1 MAVNLIRKF
10 CRYTVLTILVALVI
24 YLYGF
29 SPYNLISYIERWRYA
44 NQLADEI
51 AIVRSKLVWMRWLI
65 SEVQEDANIERYVR
79 SRWGMIKPGDK
90 RVYYLIR

>member
-10 CRYTVLTILVALVI
+10 CRYAVLMILVAIII

-29 SPYNLISYIERWRYA
+29 SPYNLISYVERWRYA

-51 AIVRSKLVWMRWLI
+51 AIVKAKLVWMRWLI

-90 RVYYLIR
+90 RVYYLVR

>member
-10 CRYTVLTILVALVI
+10 CRYTVLMILVALII

-90 RVYYLIR
+90 RVYYLIK

>member
-1 MAVNLIRKF
+1 MAVTSIRKF
-10 CRYTVLTILVALVI
+10 CRYAVLMMLVALVI

-51 AIVRSKLVWMRWLI
+51 AIVKSKLVWIRWLI
-65 SEVQEDANIERYVR
+65 NEAQKDANIERYVR
-79 SRWGMIKPGDK
+79 SEWGMIKPGDK
-90 RVYYLIR
+90 RVYYLVR

>member
-1 MAVNLIRKF
+1 MAVISIGKF
-10 CRYTVLTILVALVI
+10 CRYVVLVMLAALVI

-51 AIVRSKLVWMRWLI
+51 AIVESKLVWMRWLI
-65 SEVQEDANIERYVR
+65 GEVQKDANIERYVR
-79 SRWGMIKPGDK
+79 SKWGMIRPGDK
-90 RVYYLIR
+90 RVYYLVR

>member
-1 MAVNLIRKF
+1 MAATPIRKF
-10 CRYTVLTILVALVI
+10 CGYVVLMILAALVI

-44 NQLADEI
+44 NQLANEI

>member
-10 CRYTVLTILVALVI
+10 CRYTVLTILVALII

-90 RVYYLIR
+90 RVYYLIK

>member
-10 CRYTVLTILVALVI
+10 CRYTVLMLLVALII

>member
-1 MAVNLIRKF
+1 MVSASIRKF
-10 CRYTVLTILVALVI
+10 CRYAVLMILVAIII

-29 SPYNLISYIERWRYA
+29 SPYNLISYVERWRYA

-51 AIVRSKLVWMRWLI
+51 AIVKAKLVWMRWLI

-90 RVYYLIR
+90 RVYYLVR

>member
-1 MAVNLIRKF
+1 MVSASIRKF
-10 CRYTVLTILVALVI
+10 CRYAVLMILVAIII

-29 SPYNLISYIERWRYA
+29 SPYNLISYVERWRYA

-51 AIVRSKLVWMRWLI
+51 AIVKAKLVWIRWLI

-90 RVYYLIR
+90 RVYYLVR

>member
-1 MAVNLIRKF
+1 MVSASIHKF
-10 CRYTVLTILVALVI
+10 CRYAVLMILVAIII

-29 SPYNLISYIERWRYA
+29 SPYNLISYVERWRYA

-51 AIVRSKLVWMRWLI
+51 AIVKAKLVWIRWLI

-90 RVYYLIR
+90 RVYYLVR

>member
-1 MAVNLIRKF
+1 MVSASIRKF
-10 CRYTVLTILVALVI
+10 CRYAVLMILVAIII

-29 SPYNLISYIERWRYA
+29 SPYNLISYVERWRYA

-51 AIVRSKLVWMRWLI
+51 AIVKAKLVWMRWLI

-79 SRWGMIKPGDK
+79 SRWGMIKLGDK
-90 RVYYLIR
+90 RVYYLVR

>member
-1 MAVNLIRKF
+1 MAATPIRKF
-10 CRYTVLTILVALVI
+10 CRYVVLMILAALVI

-44 NQLADEI
+44 NQLANEI
-51 AIVRSKLVWMRWLI
+51 AIVKSKLVWMRWLI

>member
-10 CRYTVLTILVALVI
+10 CRYAVLMILVAIII

-29 SPYNLISYIERWRYA
+29 SPYNLISYVERWRYA

-51 AIVRSKLVWMRWLI
+51 VTLKSKLVWMRWLI

-90 RVYYLIR
+90 RVYYLVR